1 MSGRIRV
8 CCTGIAAF
16 CAVLAAAGC
25 GNAPDGET
33 AKRIHAMLL
42 EERWS
47 EALPLAKRYVNAHPE
62 DPSGHLLLGQAY
74 LYASPPYHTVAVG
87 EFQVA
92 LGLERATHDVGELRG
107 LMDQDTFL
115 LTAYEET
122 AYAHVEWITL
132 ARGLDVPVSFV
143 VPRLHD
149 AMGAVVQAL
158 AIDEND
164 ATLLRLKERIAYYL
178 DRYYNPERRE
188 RPRGVDSAA

>member
-74 LYASPPYHTVAVG
+74 LYAPPPHHTVAVG

-92 LGLERATHDVGELRG
+92 LGLERTAHDVGELRAV
-107 LMDQDTFL
+107 MDQDTFL

-122 AYAHVEWITL
+122 AYAHIGWITK
-132 ARGLDVPVSFV
+132 ARALGVPVSFV

-149 AMGAVVQAL
+149 AMGAVEQGL
-158 AIDEND
+158 AID
-164 ATLLRLKERIAYYL
+164 ASAVLLLQLKERIAYYL
-178 DRYYNPERRE
+178 DRYDNPERRK
-188 RPRGVDSAA
+188 RPRGVDNAA